1 MNRLFNLKSLGLLL
15 LSILIA
21 LSLVSCKPGNSDT
34 PGSDTTTNA
43 EQQAPLVLF
52 EGENFNF
59 KVINGNKKIDSSALT
74 YYSKLITELKDIS
87 NADRI
92 KTGTDATIDND
103 ACEIL
108 FGFTDYDA
116 SRDVYGTINYNEYTV
131 AVRENKIVIAGYDT
145 AGLRAAM
152 TDFVEYVRTNAKD
165 GKAEIPADL
174 SLKGTVSG
182 NSFPII
188 FSGEVP
194 TYKGFTKASFNPAG
208 DDYEQI
214 TLTNTT
220 KDEFDQYRKT
230 LENSGFSLYTENTIG
245 VNFFATYLKND
256 LMVHVYHAQNLSETR
271 IVACKNPVLPSTE
284 AVSYTKVCEP
294 TFTLLSCSIGNTTN
308 NNGLGCIIGLEDGSF
323 IIVDGGFN
331 LSSDAKSLYQKLQEL
346 APDKNN
352 ILIRAWFITHAHGD
366 HYGNMIAFSKLY
378 SKNKG
383 VTVES
388 FIYNFCNTAEQNQY
402 SSSGSFSKVTDA
414 VSTYW
419 SNSTV
424 YKPLTGQVFKFPGC
438 DMEIFYSMSDF
449 LPNIIGTEVSDAD
462 KSSVDANIQS
472 VVASFQM
479 CGQSILVT
487 GDTSK
492 VCVDDMCKRYGEELK
507 SDIMTVPHH
516 GYNNDSYRARNGT
529 KEFYKLVDPT
539 TVMWPASIKG
549 YEAKLTWNTETG
561 KNEAN
566 YYLLNLLHVK
576 KVFVAGDSHK
586 TVTLPY
592 NP

>member
-1 MNRLFNLKSLGLLL
+1 MNHSFSLKSFGLLL
-15 LSILIA
+15 LSFLIA
-21 LSLVSCKPGNSDT
+21 LSLASCKPQTSD
-34 PGSDTTTNA
+34 PAGSDQTTTA

-52 EGENFNF
+52 EGNAFNF
-59 KVINGNKKIDSSALT
+59 KVVNGNKKIDSASLK
-74 YYSKLITELKDIS
+74 YYTELVSELRDIS

-92 KTGTDATIDND
+92 KTGSDLEIDND

-116 SRDVYGTINYNEYTV
+116 SRDVYGSISYNEYTV
-131 AVRENKIVIAGYDT
+131 AVRGSKIVIAGYNASALD
-145 AGLRAAM
+145 RAM
-152 TDFVEYVRTNAKD
+152 TDFVEYVKANTKD
-165 GKAEIPADL
+165 GRVEIPADL
-174 SLKGTVSG
+174 SLSGTV
-182 NSFPII
+182 NNRSFPLI
-188 FSGEVP
+188 FGGEIP

-208 DDYEQI
+208 DSYEQI
-214 TLTNTT
+214 SLTNTT
-220 KDEFDQYRKT
+220 MEGFDQYRRT
-230 LENSGFSLYTENTIG
+230 LEDNGFSLYTENSIG
-245 VNFFATYLKND
+245 VNVFATYLKDD
-256 LMVHVYHAQNLSETR
+256 LMVHIYHAPNISETR
-271 IVACKNPVLPSTE
+271 IVACKEPVLPSTDD
-284 AVSYTKVCEP
+284 VSYTKVCEP
-294 TFTLLSCSIGNTTN
+294 TFTLLSCYIGNTTN

-331 LSSDAKSLYQKLQEL
+331 LSSDARSLYEKLQEL

-352 ILIRAWFITHAHGD
+352 ILIRAWFITHAHSD
-366 HYGNMIAFSKLY
+366 HYGNMLAFSKLY

-383 VTVES
+383 VKVES
-388 FIYNFCNTAEQNQY
+388 FIYNFCNTAEQNQF
-402 SSSGSFSKVTDA
+402 SASGSFSKVTDA

-419 SNSTV
+419 KDSTV
-424 YKPLTGQVFKFPGC
+424 YKPLTGQVFRFPGC

-462 KSSVDANIQS
+462 KSNVDANIQS
-472 VVASFQM
+472 VVASFKM

-516 GYNNDSYRARNGT
+516 GYNKNSYRARNGT

-539 TVMWPASIKG
+539 TVMWPASQKG
-549 YEAKLTWNTETG
+549 YDAKIDYSEGN
-561 KNEAN
+561 NEAN

-576 KVFVAGDSHK
+576 KLFVAADSHK
-586 TVTLPY
+586 TIQLPY